1 MAELVIDPVCK
12 MEVDPDTAAAK
23 SDYNGATYYFC
34 AAGCKL
40 AFDENPSKYLNGA
53 PAPAP
58 ASVASEAPAAATP
71 AAATSKPPWWQF
83 WRT

>member
-1 MAELVIDPVCK
+1 MAEMVIDPVCK
-12 MEVDPDTAAAK
+12 MEVDPDTAAAR

-40 AFDENPSKYLNGA
+40 AFDEDPSKYLNGA
-53 PAPAP
+53 PAPASG
-58 ASVASEAPAAATP
+58 AAEAAAAATP
-71 AAATSKPPWWQF
+71 AAGASKPPWWQF